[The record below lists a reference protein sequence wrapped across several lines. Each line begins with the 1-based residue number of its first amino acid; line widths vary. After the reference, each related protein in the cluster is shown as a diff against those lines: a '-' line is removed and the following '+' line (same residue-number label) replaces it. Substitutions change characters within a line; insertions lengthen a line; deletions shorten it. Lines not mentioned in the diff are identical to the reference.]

1 MLTTGICG
9 GKRVEL
15 CPRSYDVLQRAELG
29 EVRVQ
34 FQGMQA
40 VGATLTPL
48 PLHSHRTPP
57 KHAFIS
63 FETY

>member
-1 MLTTGICG
+1 
-9 GKRVEL
+9 
-15 CPRSYDVLQRAELG
+15 VLQRAELG